1 MSTTKENRNYCL
13 VTMRSW
19 IKSWKH
25 ALTEMQRK
33 IENQSNLT
41 LPRTLC
47 TLLSYMHHGALT
59 CTQKPLQN

>member
-1 MSTTKENRNYCL
+1 MQKLFVQTKHGEQKETLTCMSTTKENRNYCL

-25 ALTEMQRK
+25 ALTEMQKK

-41 LPRTLC
+41 LPHTLC
-47 TLLSYMHHGALT
+47 
-59 CTQKPLQN
+59 K